1 MAILT
6 VTVEPE
12 LKKAYLAAC
21 REDGC
26 SGAQVIR
33 AAMQTIVDGSR
44 DPGRLRAALRLDV
57 DHPVPP
63 GKSCTCYASCAAGNR
78 GIVGLVS

>member
-44 DPGRLRAALRLDV
+44 DPDRLRAALRLDA
-57 DHPVPP
+57 DHPVAP
-63 GKSCTCYASCAAGNR
+63 GSPAHAMQ
-78 GIVGLVS
+78 IVRRVTAELLDL